1 MLTKDKLT
9 ETLLSEL
16 KEECLMILSLL
27 NQLETPGISENQED
41 EILGEL
47 PVLLIWK
54 YTPEKPRNRLR
65 PKEQM
70 GRESLILIVLG
81 VFRRVSAF
89 STKANL
95 EATS

>member
-1 MLTKDKLT
+1 MKKKKLQKKI

-47 PVLLIWK
+47 SA
-54 YTPEKPRNRLR
+54 RLAHMEVHAR
-65 PKEQM
+65 ETQEQI
-70 GRESLILIVLG
+70 EV
-81 VFRRVSAF
+81 
-89 STKANL
+89 
-95 EATS
+95 

>member
-9 ETLLSEL
+9 ETLLNEL

-47 PVLLIWK
+47 SA
-54 YTPEKPRNRLR
+54 RLAHMEIHAR
-65 PKEQM
+65 ETQEQ
-70 GRESLILIVLG
+70 I
-81 VFRRVSAF
+81 
-89 STKANL
+89 
-95 EATS
+95 EA